1 MTLREVVRGPGLAV
15 LLVYTFVM
23 VVGFTMVMPLV
34 AVHFVDNLGMAAA
47 AVGLALAVRQLTQQ
61 GLAVFGGALAD
72 RVGLR
77 RMICLGVLMRAA
89 GFASLAYASGPAS
102 LLVAMIISALGGA
115 LFEAPY
121 QAAIAALTTPENRP
135 RYYALSNLVS
145 GVATTT
151 GPLIGIALLSFDFK
165 LVCLAA
171 AGCFALNAA
180 IVGFLP
186 PLGGT
191 ADRRPIHHGFGLVF
205 RHRRFMALTLLMMGY
220 WFVAVQINISF
231 PLMVERLTG
240 SVNGVGAMFA
250 LSAAMTI
257 VLQYPAIGMLER
269 RLSASQILV
278 VGTVIMSLGAGAIA
292 FAFNLPTFL
301 ACIAVFAFGAILTRP
316 TQQTL
321 IASMADD
328 TALGTFLGFSS
339 LALAIGGG
347 IGNVAG
353 GWLIDMARLHGA
365 PALPWGVFCA
375 VGLVSAYGLHRLTR
389 LPNAGGVVAP

>member
-1 MTLREVVRGPGLAV
+1 MKLREAMRGPGLAV
-15 LLVYTFVM
+15 LLIYTFVM

-47 AVGLALAVRQLTQQ
+47 AVGFTLAVRQLTQQ

-77 RMICLGVLMRAA
+77 SMICFGVLLRAA
-89 GFASLAYASGPAS
+89 GFVCLAYAGDGGT
-102 LLVAMIISALGGA
+102 LLVAMVISALGGA

-121 QAAIAALTTPENRP
+121 QAAIAALTTAESRP

-145 GVATTT
+145 GVATTL
-151 GPLIGIALLSFDFK
+151 GPLIGVALLRFDFTI
-165 LVCLAA
+165 VCLAA

-180 IVGFLP
+180 IIGFLP
-186 PLGGT
+186 PLKAEGEP
-191 ADRRPIHHGFGLVF
+191 RPIHHGFGLVF

-240 SVNGVGAMFA
+240 SVDGVGAMFA

-257 VLQYPAIGMLER
+257 ALQYPVIGVLER
-269 RLSASQILV
+269 RFSTSQILV
-278 VGTVIMSLGAGAIA
+278 LGTVIMSLGAGAIA
-292 FAFNLPTFL
+292 FAIDLPTFL
-301 ACIAVFAFGAILTRP
+301 ACIALFAFGAILTRP

-339 LALAIGGG
+339 LALAVGGG

-353 GWLIDMARLHGA
+353 GWLIDLARLQGV
-365 PALPWGVFCA
+365 PMLPWGIFCA
-375 VGLVSAYGLHRLTR
+375 VGMASAYGLHELTR
-389 LPNAGGVVAP
+389 GRG